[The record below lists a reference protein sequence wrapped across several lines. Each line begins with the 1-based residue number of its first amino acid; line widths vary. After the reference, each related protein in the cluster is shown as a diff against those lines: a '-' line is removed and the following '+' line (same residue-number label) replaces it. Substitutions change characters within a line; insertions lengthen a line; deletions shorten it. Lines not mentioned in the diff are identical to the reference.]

1 MTTRFVPTHVRS
13 AIEIVA
19 TDRDRTT
26 SERKAFTRFSDRL
39 SDFSVAGVTSKTN
52 PPRYTP
58 VQGALDQTSISRS
71 ESQIARVCKLYRE
84 TVMGVDHYSEEYGDS
99 LGESI
104 TEEFGSETAAALAN
118 TDNLTPQLRDRLLE
132 ASTRARESRHALL
145 QGLKH
150 EHSALH
156 SADET
161 LSELG
166 AGLDDVLSAQS
177 LQTWPDEE
185 LATVQKDLQDRKQE
199 CERLAA
205 DRQTTLHEQRV
216 PSTHHIDLEFI
227 EYLYQSL
234 PVTYPVLTD
243 ITSLIETLRTARNA
257 VDDTLAS
264 RENSRIRSSPTSS
277 R

>member
-1 MTTRFVPTHVRS
+1 MTTRFVPAHVRS
-13 AIEIVA
+13 AMEIVA

-26 SERKAFTRFSDRL
+26 SERKAFTRFIDRL
-39 SDFSVAGVTSKTN
+39 SDFSVIEITSTTN
-52 PPRYTP
+52 SPRPISVQTALNQTP
-58 VQGALDQTSISRS
+58 LSRS
-71 ESQIARVCKLYRE
+71 ESQIARVYKLYQE
-84 TVMGVDHYSEEYGDS
+84 TVMGVDHYAEGYGDS

-104 TEEFGSETAAALAN
+104 SEEFGPETATVLRN
-118 TDNLTPQLRDRLLE
+118 NDQLTPQLRDRLLE
-132 ASTRARESRHALL
+132 ASTHARESRRALL

-185 LATVQKDLQDRKQE
+185 LATAQKDLQDCEQE

-205 DRQTTLHEQRV
+205 DRQDTLHEQRV
-216 PSTHHIDLEFI
+216 PSTHHLDLGFA
-227 EYLYQSL
+227 EYLYRSL

-243 ITSLIETLRTARNA
+243 ITSLTETLHTVR
-257 VDDTLAS
+257 DDIGNILAS
-264 RENSRIRSSPTSS
+264 RKNARLRSASASS